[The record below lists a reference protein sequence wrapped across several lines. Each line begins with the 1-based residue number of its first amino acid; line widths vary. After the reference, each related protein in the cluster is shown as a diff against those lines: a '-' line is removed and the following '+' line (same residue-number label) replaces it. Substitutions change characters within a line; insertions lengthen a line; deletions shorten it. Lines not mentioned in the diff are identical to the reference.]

1 MKKKLIMA
9 CFLLAS
15 ASTFAQNEVGSFNL
29 QPKAGVN
36 IATMTNSDGGESRI
50 GFVAGAEL
58 EYQATS
64 LFSVTAGALYSQ
76 QGVKSDDDDI
86 TETIKM
92 DYVNIPIL
100 ANIYVAKGL
109 AVKAGIQ
116 PGFRVNDKV
125 KVKGGGVS
133 AEMSLEDALH
143 AAGDDDISVKN
154 IDFAIPVGI
163 SYQCKHLQF
172 DARYNFGITSA
183 ISGDGES
190 TKNSVLQITVGYK
203 FKL

>member
-1 MKKKLIMA
+1 MA

-15 ASTFAQNEVGSFNL
+15 ASTFARNEVGSFSI
-29 QPKAGVN
+29 QPKVGIN

-58 EYQATS
+58 EYQATPI
-64 LFSVTAGALYSQ
+64 FSVTAGALYSQ
-76 QGVKSDDDDI
+76 QGIKSDDDDI

-100 ANIYVAKGL
+100 ANVYVAKGL

-125 KVKGGGVS
+125 KVNGGGVS
-133 AEMSLEDALH
+133 AEMGLEDVFH
-143 AAGDDDISVKN
+143 AAGVDNVNVKN
-154 IDFAIPVGI
+154 VDFAIPVGI
-163 SYQCKHLQF
+163 SYQCNNLQF

-183 ISGDGES
+183 ISADGES
-190 TKNSVLQITVGYK
+190 TKNSVFQITVGYK